1 MFKGKNY
8 HIVIGILLLG
18 AVFYFFSSAREA
30 KIANYPSSGTDI
42 IAFGD
47 SLVVGAGATYGND
60 FVSLLSKKIGQEIIN
75 LGVSGDT
82 TDDGLARLDELDR
95 YRPRVVLVLLGGN
108 DHLKK
113 VPMEK
118 TFENLGKIIQN
129 IQSRGAIVILLGVK
143 GNLLGDKFEPEFKKI
158 HKKYATAYIPD
169 VLDGLFGNGKFM
181 ADAIHPNDAGNA
193 IIAERIYPI
202 LAPLLK

>member
-1 MFKGKNY
+1 MLKGKNY

-18 AVFYFFSSAREA
+18 AVFYFFSSARET

-47 SLVVGAGATYGND
+47 SLIVGAGATYGND

-75 LGVSGDT
+75 SGASGDT
-82 TDDGLARLDELDR
+82 TDDGLARLNELDR
-95 YRPRVVLVLLGGN
+95 YRPRVVLVLFGGN
-108 DHLKK
+108 D
-113 VPMEK
+113 
-118 TFENLGKIIQN
+118 
-129 IQSRGAIVILLGVK
+129 
-143 GNLLGDKFEPEFKKI
+143 
-158 HKKYATAYIPD
+158 
-169 VLDGLFGNGKFM
+169 KFM

>member
-75 LGVSGDT
+75 LGVSGDSR
-82 TDDGLARLDELDR
+82 DDGLARLDELDR

-143 GNLLGDKFEPEFKKI
+143 GNLLGDKFEPKIKKI
-158 HKKYATAYIPD
+158 HKRCATAFIPG
-169 VLDGLFGNGKFM
+169 VLDGLFVDFFELWFK
-181 ADAIHPNDAGNA
+181 
-193 IIAERIYPI
+193 
-202 LAPLLK
+202 